1 MIAPIGEGFLVSW
14 GFVVEVSCALPGNPG
29 TPDFLS
35 RVAASINRVSFSLRR
50 TTCVVAGVS
59 GEVGNPG
66 TPGSCDFFSFPYS
79 LWPESSE

>member
-1 MIAPIGEGFLVSW
+1 VVAGVSGEV
-14 GFVVEVSCALPGNPG
+14 GNPG

-66 TPGSCDFFSFPYS
+66 TFGSCDFFSFPYS